1 MRQIG
6 VFATRVAVGPAGP
19 DAATFSRLIQ
29 SESGR
34 HLLGA
39 GLRWTPLDFGAIC
52 LRIAASE
59 ARARNSL
66 AGHELSASVAPQDAE
81 GAFSG

>member
-1 MRQIG
+1 MSLSGQL
-6 VFATRVAVGPAGP
+6 GP

-29 SESGR
+29 SESG
-34 HLLGA
+34 HHVLGE
-39 GLRWTPLDFGAIC
+39 GLRWTPFDFGAIC

-59 ARARNSL
+59 GWARNYL
-66 AGHELSASVAPQDAE
+66 PGYELIVFGALQDAE

>member
-1 MRQIG
+1 MSLSGQLG
-6 VFATRVAVGPAGP
+6 S
-19 DAATFSRLIQ
+19 DAATFSRPIQ

-34 HLLGA
+34 YLLGA
-39 GLRWTPLDFGAIC
+39 GLRWTPFVFCAIC

-66 AGHELSASVAPQDAE
+66 AGHELSASGAPQDAE